1 MIDHS
6 QIPVTVLH
14 PPCMGNKMN
23 NSEMRIDVIQYLHYI
38 TINNIPSI
46 SGPSGLMVKEI
57 RVPGE
62 DHITSFGKDIKHHS
76 T

>member
-1 MIDHS
+1 
-6 QIPVTVLH
+6 
-14 PPCMGNKMN
+14 MN

-62 DHITSFGKDIKHHS
+62 DHITSFG
-76 T
+76 